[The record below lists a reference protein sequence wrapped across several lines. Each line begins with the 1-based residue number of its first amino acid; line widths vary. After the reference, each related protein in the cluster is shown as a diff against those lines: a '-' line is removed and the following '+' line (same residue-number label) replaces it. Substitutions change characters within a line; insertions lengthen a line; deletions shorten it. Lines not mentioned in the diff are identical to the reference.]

1 LKWWVLRDW
10 KEVFERS
17 LQSDQQ
23 WMKGRYS
30 SVRDIV
36 VGHEWSRSLEET
48 VKNLKTV
55 VEVNPTGMWYM
66 NGKWPRVCWAVERRN
81 MSIK

>member
-1 LKWWVLRDW
+1 
-10 KEVFERS
+10 
-17 LQSDQQ
+17 
-23 WMKGRYS
+23 MKGKYS

-36 VGHEWSRSLEET
+36 VGHEWSRSLEEI

-66 NGKWPRVCWAVERRN
+66 NGK
-81 MSIK
+81 

>member
-1 LKWWVLRDW
+1 
-10 KEVFERS
+10 
-17 LQSDQQ
+17 
-23 WMKGRYS
+23 
-30 SVRDIV
+30 
-36 VGHEWSRSLEET
+36 
-48 VKNLKTV
+48 LKTV